1 MKRSTLAVAATLL
14 VTATAANSETYA
26 VQAGRL
32 IVDASKP
39 ARGQSTVI
47 VDNGRITRID
57 DGFTAPAGATVVDVR
72 ASTVLPGLIDAHV
85 HLTGDPG
92 TPFWRETIDPNEL
105 AAIVGVKNALLTAQ
119 AGFTTVRDLGA
130 PGASSFALRDAIR
143 DGVVPGPR
151 IVASGGALSIVGGHG
166 DVSGFRPEVNAV
178 LDPGGTCTG
187 PDQCAAKV
195 REWAKRGS
203 DVIKITSTGGVLS
216 QQGRGLEGHFDPAE
230 IRAITSTAHRLGLKV
245 AAHAHGA
252 RGIEDAARAGVDS
265 IDHGTFVDGP
275 ALQAMRQ
282 NGSWMVATLMAF
294 TGLRDRV
301 GKNIYTP
308 VVEAK
313 GRQALAVWGR
323 ALAAARRAGV
333 KIAFGTDAGVFEHG
347 RNAEE
352 AELMVRL
359 GGMTPREVLVSA
371 TTGAA
376 ELLDISSETGTLD
389 PGKSADL
396 IAVQGDPLADPAA
409 LTRVNYVMAR
419 GKPIPAKAR

>member
-1 MKRSTLAVAATLL
+1 MKKSILAIVALL
-14 VTATAANSETYA
+14 TAGTASAQTYA
-26 VQAGRL
+26 IQAGRL
-32 IVDASKP
+32 ITDASKP
-39 ARGQSTVI
+39 ARGASTVI
-47 VDNGRITRID
+47 VENGRIARIEP
-57 DGFTAPAGATVVDVR
+57 GATAPAGATVIDMR
-72 ASTVLPGLIDAHV
+72 SRTVLPGLIDAHV

-92 TPFWRETIDPNEL
+92 IPFWREAIDSNE
-105 AAIVGVKNALLTAQ
+105 AAALVGVKNALLTAR

-130 PGASSFALRDAIR
+130 PGHSSFALRDAIR
-143 DGVVPGPR
+143 DGMVPGPR
-151 IVASGGALSIVGGHG
+151 IIASGGALSIVGGHG
-166 DVSGFRPEVNAV
+166 DVSGFRPEVNAA

-187 PDQCAAKV
+187 PDQCALRV

-230 IRAITSTAHRLGLKV
+230 IRAITNTARRLGLKV

-265 IDHGTFVDGP
+265 IDHGTFADAASLREMKARGTWLVP
-275 ALQAMRQ
+275 
-282 NGSWMVATLMAF
+282 TLMAF
-294 TGLRDRV
+294 TGLKDRI
-301 GKNIYTP
+301 GKNVYTP

-313 GRQALAVWGR
+313 AQQAMAVWGR
-323 ALAAARRAGV
+323 ALRDARRAGV
-333 KIAFGTDAGVFEHG
+333 KIAFGTDSGVFEHG

-359 GGMTPREVLVSA
+359 GGMSPREVLVSA

-376 ELLDISSETGTLD
+376 ELLNIGNEVGTLD

-396 IAVQGDPLADPAA
+396 IAVDGDPLADATA
-409 LTRVNYVMAR
+409 LTKVGYVMTR
-419 GKPIPAKAR
+419 GKPISMR

>member
-1 MKRSTLAVAATLL
+1 MLKGL
-14 VTATAANSETYA
+14 TAAAALAAAAAANAETYA
-26 VQAGRL
+26 IQAGRL
-32 IVDASKP
+32 IVDASQP
-39 ARGQSTVI
+39 ARGASTVI
-47 VDNGRITRID
+47 VENGRIARIES
-57 DGFTAPAGATVVDVR
+57 GFTTPAGAIVVDER
-72 ASTVLPGLIDAHV
+72 GRTVMPGLIDAHV

-92 TPFWRETIDPNEL
+92 TPFWREAIDPNEL
-105 AAIVGVKNALLTAQ
+105 AAVVGVKNALLTVR

-130 PGASSFALRDAIR
+130 PGSSSFALRDAIR
-143 DGVVPGPR
+143 DGIVPGPR
-151 IVASGGALSIVGGHG
+151 IIAAGSALSIVGGHG
-166 DVSGFRPEVNAV
+166 DVSGFRPEVNEV
-178 LDPGGTCTG
+178 LNPGGICTG
-187 PDQCAAKV
+187 EVECSERV

-216 QQGRGLEGHFDPAE
+216 QQGRGLEGHFHPAE

-265 IDHGTFVDGP
+265 IDHGTFADGP
-275 ALQAMRQ
+275 ALQAMKA
-282 NGSWMVATLMAF
+282 NGSWLVPTLMAF

-301 GKNIYTP
+301 GKNVYTP

-313 GRQALAVWGR
+313 ARQALELWGR

-333 KIAFGTDAGVFEHG
+333 KIAYGTDAGVFEHG
-347 RNAEE
+347 RNGEE

-359 GGMTPREVLVSA
+359 GGMSPREVIVSA

-376 ELLDISSETGTLD
+376 DLLGIANETGTLD

-396 IAVQGDPLADPAA
+396 IAVDGDPLSDPAA
-409 LTRVNYVMAR
+409 VTRVGYVMAK
-419 GKPIPAKAR
+419 GKPIPMK

>member
-1 MKRSTLAVAATLL
+1 MLKTIVAAAALL
-14 VTATAANSETYA
+14 CATAAQAETYA
-26 VQAGRL
+26 IQAGRL

-39 ARGQSTVI
+39 ARGASTLMVE
-47 VDNGRITRID
+47 NGRIARIE
-57 DGFTAPAGATVVDVR
+57 DGATAPAGATVVDLR
-72 ASTVLPGLIDAHV
+72 GKTVMPGLIDAHV
-85 HLTGDPG
+85 HLTSEPG
-92 TPFWRETIDPNEL
+92 SPYWREAVDSNEL
-105 AAIVGVKNALLTAQ
+105 AAVIGVKNALLTAR

-130 PGASSFALRDAIR
+130 VGLSSFALRDAIR
-143 DGVVPGPR
+143 DGIVPGPR
-151 IVASGGALSIVGGHG
+151 IIASGGALSIVGGHG

-187 PDQCAAKV
+187 ADQCAQRV

-252 RGIEDAARAGVDS
+252 RGIEDAALAGADS
-265 IDHGTFVDGP
+265 IDHGTFADTA
-275 ALQAMRQ
+275 ALRAMKT
-282 NGSWMVATLMAF
+282 NGAWFVPTLMAL
-294 TGLRDRV
+294 TGVRDRL

-313 GRQALAVWGR
+313 AHQAMAVWGR
-323 ALAAARRAGV
+323 ALSAAHRSGV

-347 RNAEE
+347 RNGEE

-359 GGMTPREVLVSA
+359 GGMSPREVLVSA

-376 ELLDISSETGTLD
+376 ELLGIANEAGTLD
-389 PGKSADL
+389 VGKSADL
-396 IAVQGDPLADPAA
+396 VAVDGDPLADPSAV
-409 LTRVNYVMAR
+409 TRVGYVMVM
-419 GKPIPAKAR
+419 GKPIPMR

>member
-1 MKRSTLAVAATLL
+1 MFRTIAIALALLTSSAA
-14 VTATAANSETYA
+14 AAETFA
-26 VQAGRL
+26 IQAGRL
-32 IVDASKP
+32 ITDAAKP
-39 ARGQSTVI
+39 ARGPSTV
-47 VDNGRITRID
+47 VVENGRISRIE
-57 DGFTAPAGATVVDVR
+57 DGFTAPAGATVIDQR
-72 ASTVLPGLIDAHV
+72 GRTVLPGLIDAHV

-92 TPFWRETIDPNEL
+92 TPFWREAVDSNEL
-105 AAIVGVKNALLTAQ
+105 AAVIGVKNALLTAR

-130 PGASSFALRDAIR
+130 IGLSSFALRDAIR
-143 DGVVPGPR
+143 DGIVPGPR
-151 IVASGGALSIVGGHG
+151 IIASGGALSIVGGHG
-166 DVSGFRPEVNAV
+166 DVSGFRPEVNAA

-187 PDQCAAKV
+187 ADQCAERV
-195 REWAKRGS
+195 REWAQKGS

-265 IDHGTFVDGP
+265 IDHGTFADAA
-275 ALQAMRQ
+275 ALQAVKA
-282 NGSWMVATLMAF
+282 NGAWFVPTLMAF
-294 TGLRDRV
+294 TGVRDRL
-301 GKNIYTP
+301 GKGVYTP

-313 GRQALAVWGR
+313 GRYALEQWGR
-323 ALAAARRAGV
+323 ALTAAHRAGV
-333 KIAFGTDAGVFEHG
+333 KIAFGTDSGVFEHG

-359 GGMTPREVLVSA
+359 GGMSPRAVLISA

-376 ELLDISSETGTLD
+376 DLLGIADEVGTIE

-396 IAVQGDPLADPAA
+396 IAVEGDPLADPKS
-409 LTRVNYVMAR
+409 LTRVGYVMTR
-419 GKPIPAKAR
+419 GKPVPMQ

>member
-1 MKRSTLAVAATLL
+1 MRKYLLAGAAAFAAATS
-14 VTATAANSETYA
+14 ANAETFA

-39 ARGQSTVI
+39 ALGPSTVI
-47 VDNGRITRID
+47 VENGRVKAID
-57 DGFTAPAGATVVDVR
+57 SGFTAPTGAIVVDQR
-72 ASTVLPGLIDAHV
+72 ESTVLPGLIDAHV

-92 TPFWRETIDPNEL
+92 TPFWREAVDSNER
-105 AAIVGVKNALLTAQ
+105 AAVVGVKNALLTVR

-130 PGASSFALRDAIR
+130 PGDSSFALRDAIR
-143 DGVVPGPR
+143 EGIVPGPR
-151 IVASGGALSIVGGHG
+151 IIASGGALSIVGGHG
-166 DVSGFRPEVNAV
+166 DVSGFRPEVNRA

-187 PDQCAAKV
+187 PDQCAERV

-230 IRAITSTAHRLGLKV
+230 IRSITSTAHRLGLKV

-252 RGIEDAARAGVDS
+252 RGIEDAARSGVDS
-265 IDHGTFVDGP
+265 IDHGTFADS
-275 ALQAMRQ
+275 ASLKAMQA
-282 NGSWMVATLMAF
+282 NGTWLVPTLMAF
-294 TGLRDRV
+294 TGLQDRV
-301 GKNIYTP
+301 GKNVYTP

-313 GRQALAVWGR
+313 ARLALGQWGR
-323 ALAAARRAGV
+323 ALAAANRAGV
-333 KIAFGTDAGVFEHG
+333 RIAFGTDSGVFEHG

-359 GGMTPREVLVSA
+359 GGMSPRAVLVSA

-376 ELLDISSETGTLD
+376 ELLGIAGETGTLE
-389 PGKSADL
+389 PGKAADL
-396 IAVQGDPLADPAA
+396 IAVRGDPLTDPAA
-409 LTRVNYVMAR
+409 LRHVDYVMAA
-419 GKPIPAKAR
+419 GKPVPMKGH

>member
-1 MKRSTLAVAATLL
+1 MLRTI
-14 VTATAANSETYA
+14 ATAAALLCASAAGAQTYA

-32 IVDASKP
+32 IVDAAQT
-39 ARGQSTVI
+39 ARGPSTVI
-47 VDNGRITRID
+47 VENGRISRIEP
-57 DGFTAPAGATVVDVR
+57 GFTAPAGAIVVDQR
-72 ASTVLPGLIDAHV
+72 SRTVLPGLIDAHV

-92 TPFWRETIDPNEL
+92 TPFWREAVDSNEL
-105 AAIVGVKNALLTAQ
+105 AAVTGVKNALLTAR

-130 PGASSFALRDAIR
+130 PGHSSFALRDAIR
-143 DGVVPGPR
+143 DGIVPGPR

-166 DVSGFRPEVNAV
+166 DVSGFRPEVNAA

-187 PDQCAAKV
+187 ADQCAQRV
-195 REWAKRGS
+195 REWAKRGA

-216 QQGRGLEGHFDPAE
+216 QQGRGLEGHFHPEE

-265 IDHGTFVDGP
+265 IDHGTFADGP
-275 ALQAMRQ
+275 ALQAMKA
-282 NGSWMVATLMAF
+282 GGAWFVPTLMAF

-313 GRQALAVWGR
+313 ARQALGEWGR
-323 ALAAARRAGV
+323 ALTAARRSGV
-333 KIAFGTDAGVFEHG
+333 KIAFGTDSGVFEHG

-359 GGMTPREVLVSA
+359 GGMSPREVLVSA

-376 ELLDISSETGTLD
+376 ELLGIAGEVGTLD

-396 IAVQGDPLADPAA
+396 IAVDGDPAADAKA
-409 LTRVNYVMAR
+409 LTRVGYVMAR
-419 GKPIPAKAR
+419 GKPVPMQ

>member
-1 MKRSTLAVAATLL
+1 MKKSIFGVAALL
-14 VTATAANSETYA
+14 TATTATAQTFAI
-26 VQAGRL
+26 QAGRL
-32 IVDASKP
+32 IVDAAKP
-39 ARGQSTVI
+39 ARGPSTVI
-47 VDNGRITRID
+47 VENGRITRIEQ
-57 DGFTAPAGATVVDVR
+57 GATAPAGATIIDMR
-72 ASTVLPGLIDAHV
+72 SRTVLPGLIDAHV

-92 TPFWRETIDPNEL
+92 TPFWREAIDSNE
-105 AAIVGVKNALLTAQ
+105 AATLVGAKNALLTAR

-130 PGASSFALRDAIR
+130 PGHSSFALRDAIR
-143 DGVVPGPR
+143 DGIVPGPR
-151 IVASGGALSIVGGHG
+151 IIASGGALSIVGGHG
-166 DVSGFRPEVNAV
+166 DVSGFRPEVNAA

-187 PDQCAAKV
+187 ADQCALRV

-252 RGIEDAARAGVDS
+252 RGIEDAAAGGVDS
-265 IDHGTFVDGP
+265 IDHGTFADVA
-275 ALQAMRQ
+275 ALRAMKAR
-282 NGSWMVATLMAF
+282 GAWLVPTLMAF
-294 TGLRDRV
+294 TGVRDRL
-301 GKNIYTP
+301 GKNIFTP

-313 GRQALAVWGR
+313 GRQTMAVWGHALR
-323 ALAAARRAGV
+323 AAHRAGV
-333 KIAFGTDAGVFEHG
+333 KIAFGTDSGVFEHG

-359 GGMTPREVLVSA
+359 GGMSAREVLVSA

-376 ELLDISSETGTLD
+376 ELLGIANEVGTLD

-396 IAVQGDPLADPAA
+396 IAVDGDPTADATA
-409 LTRVNYVMAR
+409 LTRVNYVMAS
-419 GKPIPAKAR
+419 GKPISMR

>member
-1 MKRSTLAVAATLL
+1 MLKSLIAAAALLAG
-14 VTATAANSETYA
+14 TAASAETYA
-26 VQAGRL
+26 IQAGRL
-32 IVDASKP
+32 IVDA
-39 ARGQSTVI
+39 ARPERGPSTVI
-47 VDNGRITRID
+47 VENGRIVRIE
-57 DGFTAPAGATVVDVR
+57 DGFVAPPGATVVDQR
-72 ASTVLPGLIDAHV
+72 GRTVLPGLIDAHV

-92 TPFWRETIDPNEL
+92 TPFWREAIDPDEL
-105 AAIVGVKNALLTAQ
+105 AAIVGVKNALLTVR

-130 PGASSFALRDAIR
+130 PGLSSFALRDAIR

-151 IVASGGALSIVGGHG
+151 ILASGGALSIVGGHG

-187 PDQCAAKV
+187 ADECTLKV
-195 REWAKRGS
+195 REAAKRGA

-216 QQGRGLEGHFDPAE
+216 QQGRGLEGHFHPEE

-265 IDHGTFVDGP
+265 IDHGTFADGP
-275 ALQAMRQ
+275 ALQAMKA
-282 NGSWMVATLMAF
+282 NGSWLVPTLMAF

-301 GKNIYTP
+301 GKNVYTP

-313 GRQALAVWGR
+313 ARQALGEWGR
-323 ALAAARRAGV
+323 ALSAAHRSGV

-359 GGMTPREVLVSA
+359 GGMTPREVLVAA

-376 ELLDISSETGTLD
+376 ELLDIASDTGTLE
-389 PGKSADL
+389 PGKRADI
-396 IAVQGDPLADPAA
+396 IAVDGDPLSDGTS
-409 LTRVNYVMAR
+409 LTRVTYVMAGGR
-419 GKPIPAKAR
+419 PIPMN

>member
-1 MKRSTLAVAATLL
+1 MKKIILAAVALL
-14 VTATAANSETYA
+14 TASAASAETFA
-26 VQAGRL
+26 IQAGRL

-39 ARGQSTVI
+39 ARGPSTVI
-47 VDNGRITRID
+47 VENGRISRIEP
-57 DGFTAPAGATVVDVR
+57 GATAPAGATVVDMR
-72 ASTVLPGLIDAHV
+72 SRTVLPGLIDAHV

-92 TPFWRETIDPNEL
+92 TPFWRETIDSNEL
-105 AAIVGVKNALLTAQ
+105 AAITGVKNALLTAR

-130 PGASSFALRDAIR
+130 PGLSSFALRDAIR
-143 DGVVPGPR
+143 DGVVQGPR

-166 DVSGFRPEVNAV
+166 DVSGFRPEVNAA

-187 PDQCAAKV
+187 ADQCAQRV

-252 RGIEDAARAGVDS
+252 RGIEDATLGGVDS
-265 IDHGTFVDGP
+265 IDHGTFADAGS
-275 ALQAMRQ
+275 LRAMKAK
-282 NGSWMVATLMAF
+282 GTWLVPTLMAF
-294 TGLRDRV
+294 TGLRDRL

-313 GRQALAVWGR
+313 GRQAMAVWGH
-323 ALAAARRAGV
+323 ALRQAHRSGV
-333 KIAFGTDAGVFEHG
+333 KIAFGTDSGVFEHG
-347 RNAEE
+347 RNGEE

-359 GGMTPREVLVSA
+359 GGMTPSEVLVSA
-371 TTGAA
+371 TIGAA
-376 ELLDISSETGTLD
+376 ELLGIANEVGTLD
-389 PGKSADL
+389 TGKSADL
-396 IAVQGDPLADPAA
+396 IAVDGDPLTNAAA
-409 LTRVNYVMAR
+409 LTRVGYVMTR
-419 GKPIPAKAR
+419 GKPVAMR

>member
-1 MKRSTLAVAATLL
+1 MFKRMIAVAALL
-14 VTATAANSETYA
+14 ASAAASAQTYA

-32 IVDASKP
+32 IVDAAQP
-39 ARGQSTVI
+39 VRGASTVI
-47 VDNGRITRID
+47 VENGRIARIE
-57 DGFTAPAGATVVDVR
+57 DGFVAPPGARVVDQR
-72 ASTVLPGLIDAHV
+72 SRTVMPGLIDAHV

-92 TPFWRETIDPNEL
+92 TPFWRETIDPDEL
-105 AAIVGVKNALLTAQ
+105 AAIVGVKNALLTAR
-119 AGFTTVRDLGA
+119 AGFTSVRDLGA
-130 PGASSFALRDAIR
+130 PGLSSFALRDAIR
-143 DGVVPGPR
+143 DGIVPGPR

-166 DVSGFRPEVNAV
+166 DVSGFRPEVNAA

-187 PDQCAAKV
+187 ADQCALRV
-195 REWAKRGS
+195 REAAKRGA
-203 DVIKITSTGGVLS
+203 DLIKITATGGVLS

-265 IDHGTFVDGP
+265 VDHGTFADAAAV
-275 ALQAMRQ
+275 QAMKA
-282 NGSWMVATLMAF
+282 NGTWYVPTLMAF
-294 TGLRDRV
+294 TGVRERL
-301 GKNIYTP
+301 GKNVFTP

-313 GRQALAVWGR
+313 ARETLTVWGR
-323 ALAAARRAGV
+323 GLAAAHRAGV

-347 RNAEE
+347 RNGEE

-359 GGMTPREVLVSA
+359 GGMSPREVLVSA

-376 ELLDISSETGTLD
+376 DLLGIANEAGTLE

-396 IAVQGDPLADPAA
+396 IALDGDPLADITAV
-409 LTRVNYVMAR
+409 TRVRYVMTR
-419 GKPIPAKAR
+419 GKPVPMQ

>member
-1 MKRSTLAVAATLL
+1 MRKYLIAAAALL
-14 VTATAANSETYA
+14 CAGAASAETYA

-39 ARGQSTVI
+39 ARGASTVI

-57 DGFTAPAGATVVDVR
+57 DGFTAPAGATVVDAR

-92 TPFWRETIDPNEL
+92 TPFWRDAIDPNEL
-105 AAIVGVKNALLTAQ
+105 AAIVGVKNALLTVQ

-130 PGASSFALRDAIR
+130 PGAASFALRDAIG
-143 DGVVPGPR
+143 DGVVAGPR
-151 IVASGGALSIVGGHG
+151 IIAAGTALSIVGGHG
-166 DVSGFRPEVNAV
+166 DVSGFRPEVNHV

-187 PDQCAAKV
+187 PDQCSGKA
-195 REWAKRGS
+195 REMAKRGAN
-203 DVIKITSTGGVLS
+203 VIKITSTGGVLS

-230 IRAITSTAHRLGLKV
+230 IRAITSTSHRLGLKV

-252 RGIEDAARAGVDS
+252 RGIEDAAAGGVDS
-265 IDHGTFVDGP
+265 IDHGTFADAA
-275 ALQAMRQ
+275 ALRVMKAK
-282 NGSWMVATLMAF
+282 GTWLVPTLMAF
-294 TGLRDRV
+294 TGVRDRL
-301 GKNIYTP
+301 GKNIFTP

-313 GRQALAVWGR
+313 GRQTMAVWGH
-323 ALAAARRAGV
+323 ALRDARRAGV

-376 ELLDISSETGTLD
+376 ELLDIAGEIGTLD

-396 IAVQGDPLADPAA
+396 IAVQGDPLADATA

-419 GKPIPAKAR
+419 GKPIPPKAR